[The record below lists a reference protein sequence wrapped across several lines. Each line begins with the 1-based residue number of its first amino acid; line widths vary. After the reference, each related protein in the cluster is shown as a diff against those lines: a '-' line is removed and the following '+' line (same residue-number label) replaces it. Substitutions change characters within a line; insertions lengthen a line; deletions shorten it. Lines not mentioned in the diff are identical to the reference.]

1 MQNRL
6 FYIEAETGQE
16 NKARQNVC
24 GDACESRKIKDEN
37 RFISVLSDGLGSGV
51 KANVLS
57 TMTTSM
63 ALQFTA
69 KNDPLE
75 RTSAFIMK
83 ALPVDSK
90 RQISYS
96 TFSIIDINCFGEA
109 TMVEYDNPPI
119 LIYRKGQFLELPRT
133 GKTIQRP
140 DQRAATVN
148 YSRLKLEKED
158 RIIVVSDGITQSGM
172 GSKSMPF
179 GWGESGLKTF
189 IHHCISHQPQLSA
202 LGLTRKILARAK
214 ANDSNQFKDDATC
227 QVIYCR
233 QPRKLVLASGPPY
246 YKNYDGILAER
257 IKTFDGK
264 KIISGGTTSK
274 IISRELKEQIDISIN
289 TKMLDLPPVA
299 HMQGIDL
306 ITEGILTLGKVSAL
320 LESIKF
326 NVIKGDGPAEQMAKL
341 LLKSDSILILAGT
354 QINNAHQDP
363 NLPVELEIRRNVIKK
378 IANILEDKFLKTVE
392 IEYL

>member
-1 MQNRL
+1 MQNSL
-6 FYIEAETGQE
+6 FYIEAETCQE

-24 GDACESRKIKDEN
+24 GDACESRKLKDEN

-51 KANVLS
+51 KANILS

-83 ALPVDSK
+83 TLPVDSK

-109 TMVEYDNPPI
+109 TIVEYDNPDI
-119 LIYRKGQFLELPRT
+119 LIYRDGNFLELSKT
-133 GKTIQRP
+133 GKSIKRP
-140 DQRAATVN
+140 DSRDAIVN
-148 YSRLKLEKED
+148 YSKIKLEKED
-158 RIIVVSDGITQSGM
+158 RLIVVSDGITQSGM
-172 GSKSMPF
+172 GTHNMPF
-179 GWGESGLKTF
+179 GWGESGLKEF
-189 IHHCISHQPQLSA
+189 IHQCIKAQPEISA
-202 LGLTRKILARAK
+202 LGLARKIMARTK
-214 ANDSNQFKDDATC
+214 ANDSNNFKDDATC

-246 YKNYDGILAER
+246 YKNYDCILAER
-257 IKTFDGK
+257 IDTFNGK
-264 KIISGGTTSK
+264 KVVCGGTTSK
-274 IISRELKEQIDISIN
+274 IISRELKRQIDISIN
-289 TKMLDLPPVA
+289 TAMLDLPPIA
-299 HMQGIDL
+299 EMDGIDL
-306 ITEGILTLGKVSAL
+306 ITEGILTLGKVSSL

-326 NVIKGDGPAEQMAKL
+326 NVIKGDGPAEQMTKL
-341 LLKSDSILILAGT
+341 LLQSDSILILAGT

-378 IANILEDKFLKTVE
+378 IAHILEDKFLKTVE